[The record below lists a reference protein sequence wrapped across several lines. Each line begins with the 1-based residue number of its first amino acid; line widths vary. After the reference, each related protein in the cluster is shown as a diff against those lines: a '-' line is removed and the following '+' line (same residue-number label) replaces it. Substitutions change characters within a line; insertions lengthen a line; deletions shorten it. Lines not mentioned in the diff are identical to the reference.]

1 MANHKSTHLFPLKMM
16 HFQKLSPYI
25 QLMRLD
31 RPIGIYLVL
40 WPALWALWLAADGF
54 PPWHI
59 LLIFVLGAILMRS
72 AGCVIN
78 DYADRDFDGHVARTC
93 QRPLATGA
101 IKPKQAL
108 KLFALLCL
116 MSFGLVLLL
125 NPLTVLMSCGALG
138 LAALYPFTKRL
149 THWPQAFL
157 GAAFAWAVP
166 MAFTAVQNQLPWQV
180 WPLFAATLIW
190 ALIYDT
196 AYALVDK
203 EDDLKIG
210 IKSTAIGFGRY
221 VNEVIGLFQLLM
233 LGLLVWVGQLF
244 ALHWPYYLGL
254 GLVAVGFFYHQ
265 HLLRKNDPQLA
276 FQVFL
281 QNHWLGVVIWLGIVL
296 DKLFQQ
302 P

>member
-1 MANHKSTHLFPLKMM
+1 MTL
-16 HFQKLSPYI
+16 QKFTPYL

-31 RPIGIYLVL
+31 RPVGIYLVL

-59 LLIFVLGAILMRS
+59 LLIFILGAILMRS

-78 DYADRDFDGHVARTC
+78 DYADRNFDGHVARTC

-101 IKPKQAL
+101 IQPKQAL
-108 KLFALLCL
+108 KLFLLLCL
-116 MSFGLVLLL
+116 ISFALVLLL
-125 NPLTVLMSCGALG
+125 NRFTVLMSFVALG

-149 THWPQAFL
+149 TYWPQAFL

-180 WPLFAATLIW
+180 WPLFAATLVW

-203 EDDLKIG
+203 ADDLKIG
-210 IKSTAIGFGRY
+210 IKSTAIAFGRH
-221 VNEVIGLFQLLM
+221 VNLMIGLFQLLM
-233 LGLLVWVGQLF
+233 LGLLIWVGRLF
-244 ALHWPYYLGL
+244 DLHWPYALALVLVSLGFL
-254 GLVAVGFFYHQ
+254 YHQ
-265 HLLRKNDPQLA
+265 YLLNQNQPQLA
-276 FQVFL
+276 FKVFL
-281 QNHWLGVVIWLGIVL
+281 QNHWLGVIIWLGIVV
-296 DKLFQQ
+296 DKMLY
-302 P
+302 